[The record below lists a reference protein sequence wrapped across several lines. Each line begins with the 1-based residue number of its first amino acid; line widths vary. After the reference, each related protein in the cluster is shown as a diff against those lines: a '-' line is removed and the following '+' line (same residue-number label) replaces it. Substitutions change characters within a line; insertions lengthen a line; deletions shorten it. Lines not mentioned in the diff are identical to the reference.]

1 MIEPKI
7 ESKSVLVEKFI
18 KIQSSLRQLY
28 PDGWL
33 STAFQAAIQ
42 PIIDQTLAQW
52 RADGHSDRDFFETFV
67 KNDFIR
73 FEFAGI
79 DIEEDWMEELI
90 PDYPESFVESDP
102 DAPNADPEALRDFAQ
117 NMKDPFNGVDILH
130 EIRKRQRKSDLN

>member
-1 MIEPKI
+1 MIEPRI
-7 ESKSVLVEKFI
+7 ESKSVGIEKFI
-18 KIQSSLRQLY
+18 RIESALRELY

-33 STAFQAAIQ
+33 STAFLNAIQ

-79 DIEEDWMEELI
+79 DIPEDWMEELI
-90 PDYPESFVESDP
+90 PDYPESLEDHL
-102 DAPNADPEALRDFAQ
+102 DAPSADPQALRDFAE
-117 NMKDPFNGVDILH
+117 NMTDDFDVLKA
-130 EIRKRQRKSDLN
+130 IRERQRRNN